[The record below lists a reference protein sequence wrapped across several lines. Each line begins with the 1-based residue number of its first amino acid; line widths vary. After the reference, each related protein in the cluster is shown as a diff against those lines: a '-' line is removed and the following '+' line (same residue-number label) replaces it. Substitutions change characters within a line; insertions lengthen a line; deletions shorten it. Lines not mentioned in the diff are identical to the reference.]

1 MFEKVDLKMCKWIGS
16 GKKNSPVDIL
26 TKIDFKKNEKAKIT
40 VGCLGT
46 FKFFING
53 KKVSDD
59 LFQPLN
65 TDFEERKNMEYGG
78 FPFNEEFR
86 HRLYC
91 PVYDITEYLN
101 EGENS
106 VLFMLGSGFYEK
118 YDYGRAKI
126 CWKIEIHDENG
137 NVRSILSDG
146 SEKLRR
152 SFVTEA
158 DVIKGETHD
167 YTLSS
172 DWQDVKVE
180 AAPETNF
187 YVQACA
193 ADKVIRKI
201 KPKYLGNNIYDAGEI
216 FTGYAV
222 LKSNKA
228 QEIKVR
234 YGELLDEN
242 GNLDEEHVYDQHTD
256 YITDGEERLLFPQF
270 TWLCFRYFEVIG
282 DAEVMEC
289 EVVHS
294 DVKVSSSFEC
304 SDDTLNW
311 LYKAYIRT
319 QLANMHCGIPSDCP
333 HTERRG
339 YTGDGQLTCSAAM
352 TQLDTQKFYKKWIAD
367 ICDCQDEK
375 TGHIQYTA
383 PFVPSGG
390 GPGGWGCAIVVVPYM
405 YYKFYG
411 EKEIFE
417 EAFPRMYKWFSYLES
432 HSENDLITSDLPGV
446 WCLGDWCVPEQNRL
460 NKLCANT
467 IPEPFVNTYF
477 YIKSMEYFLEISEII
492 GDDSHTEEIKNRI
505 KNKKKALTDTY
516 FSPETGDFANNEQ
529 GANSFAVDL
538 NLGDERTL
546 GNMIEKYSQT
556 KMYDTG
562 IFGTDIATRVL
573 FEKGRGDLAFSLL
586 SSKGE
591 VSFYN
596 QIQNGAT
603 TILEYWNGVRS
614 QCHPMFGAV
623 TKYLF
628 EYILGI
634 RQAKDSVAYEKVLI
648 EPACMKEIPCAKG
661 KINTVKGEIAVEYD
675 EKEIIIII
683 PENID
688 AVLILNNKEIVLKEG
703 KNIFSTNYS

>member
-1 MFEKVDLKMCKWIGS
+1 MDLTMCKWIGS
-16 GKKNSPVDIL
+16 GIKSFPVDIL
-26 TKIDFKKNEKAKIT
+26 SVLDFDKTKKAVIT
-40 VGCLGT
+40 IGCLGS
-46 FKFFING
+46 FRLYING

-65 TDFEERKNMEYGG
+65 TDFEKRYNMEYGG

-91 PVYDITEYLN
+91 PQYNITDYLAEGKN
-101 EGENS
+101 EIM
-106 VLFMLGSGFYEK
+106 FMLGSGFYEE
-118 YDYGRAKI
+118 YDYGIAKI
-126 CWKIEIHDENG
+126 CWKIEVTDESG
-137 NVRSILSDG
+137 KTETFFSDG
-146 SEKLRR
+146 SEKMRA
-152 SFVTEA
+152 SFVKEA
-158 DVIKGETHD
+158 DVIRGETHD
-167 YTLSS
+167 YTSNAEWENVKIQSS
-172 DWQDVKVE
+172 
-180 AAPETNF
+180 PETKF
-187 YVQACA
+187 LLQDCP
-193 ADKVIRKI
+193 ADKVSRTIT
-201 KPKYLGNNIYDAGEI
+201 PQYLGNNIYDAGEV
-216 FTGYAV
+216 FAGYVV
-222 LKSNKA
+222 LKSNKK
-228 QEIKVR
+228 QTIKVR
-234 YGELLDEN
+234 YSELLNKD
-242 GNLDEEHVYDQHTD
+242 GTLDEEHIYNQHTV
-256 YITDGEERLLFPQF
+256 YITDEKERILFPYF
-270 TWLCFRYFEVIG
+270 TWLCFRYFEIEG
-282 DAEVMEC
+282 DVEIISCHVT
-289 EVVHS
+289 HS
-294 DVKVSSSFEC
+294 DVKVTSDFEC
-304 SDDTLNW
+304 SNDTSNW

-339 YTGDGQLTCSAAM
+339 YTGDGQLTCAAAM
-352 TQLDTQKFYKKWIAD
+352 TQLDAQKFYKKWIGD

-375 TGHIQYTA
+375 TGHVQYTA

-417 EAFPRMYKWFSYLES
+417 ETFPRMYKWFSYLES

-477 YIKSMEYFLEISEII
+477 YIKSMEYFLEIGRII
-492 GDDSHTEEIKNRI
+492 GNNTYEEEIVSRI
-505 KNKKKALTDTY
+505 ETKKEALVKAY
-516 FSPETGDFANNEQ
+516 FSPETGDFAKNEQ

-538 NLGDERTL
+538 GL
-546 GNMIEKYSQT
+546 GNEKTFDNIIKKYTRT

-562 IFGTDIATRVL
+562 IFGTDIATRIL
-573 FEKGRGDLAFSLL
+573 FEKGRADIASMLL
-586 SSKGE
+586 TSEKEISY
-591 VSFYN
+591 YN

-634 RQAKDSVAYEKVLI
+634 RQTEDSVAFEKVVI
-648 EPACMKEIPCAKG
+648 NPVCMNEIPFAKG
-661 KINTVKGEIAVEYD
+661 KITTVKGEISVEYNE
-675 EKEIIIII
+675 EKIIVNVPEEIK
-683 PENID
+683 
-688 AVLILNNKEIVLKEG
+688 AVLMLNGEEIKLTRGENTYKM
-703 KNIFSTNYS
+703 